1 MGVGWVLRVGLRGVV
16 ASPQT
21 RRNGQTGRP
30 ATVTLLDK
38 IRQSRGTQLQHG
50 IEHRWMSP
58 CVLTLPR
65 CAISR
70 RPHTQNRSSGK

>member
-1 MGVGWVLRVGLRGVV
+1 MGVGRVLRVGLRGVV

-38 IRQSRGTQLQHG
+38 
-50 IEHRWMSP
+50 
-58 CVLTLPR
+58 
-65 CAISR
+65 
-70 RPHTQNRSSGK
+70 K